1 MINLVGSSIELGPML
16 QGIVD
21 LATEAT
27 DCHAC
32 FIYLLGDGVLTIRAA
47 SPVYAA
53 AVDVVQMRLD
63 EGLTGWVARHRQ
75 AEFIRDNAMAD
86 PRMKFFPIL
95 EEERFQSMVA
105 VPIVSRANDTIGV
118 IVLHTVAPR
127 EFTEDTLKLLVHI
140 ASLVSGA
147 IENAQLYDQQRRRVD
162 ALTSLSGLAQEVA
175 TAGDS
180 GDIGRAVTRG
190 MRRLLGAEVC
200 QLYRIDRTGSGLQ
213 MLSSSPET
221 TAEPEALSATAL
233 LLAAFDGSASRP
245 PARTLWPGL
254 DVADLMVTPLISGG
268 ERLGLLCA
276 GAPPRRP
283 FTGEDTEMARA
294 IAHLAAIAIKRA
306 ELIEGLTNANIVKD
320 LFEALAAGRDG
331 VRGRE
336 GDGGPL
342 RSDEALPDAVRG
354 AGRRTRAGLGRVA
367 GRRRGARARPRRAR
381 AAERGRGGSG
391 AGAGGA
397 VAGSRAPQRIEEVVR
412 ACRDLGRRREC
423 RDRAQRAALVRGR
436 LGARLPA
443 GARRDDDR
451 AGACSATVARSGT
464 PRSARTGTSC
474 TSRAENAPHDRMR
487 AAVDRLIDYD
497 ARRRTA
503 LLDTLERYL
512 AERRSVIESARELF
526 IHPNTLRQRLAR
538 IEDLTGLKLDEDDLA
553 VARVG
558 DQAGATPRA
567 AGGRTRRLTV
577 FVNQEHRDLLRLAAD
592 PLGLLG
598 PVEVADDAIAVGV
611 GGHHDRVAAGELC
624 LLEDALGR
632 LAGTHDMP
640 VSLDALAL
648 EALDRF
654 VTMSRCSFHSALVGS
669 SPGICIP
676 NETPCIRAIVNTR
689 TLASEALA
697 RSTTRAITASEN
709 GRPSDASRIRSNGP
723 SDGLPGAC
731 CLVSLAVALTGRTRP
746 RSGRAYPARPSPPPA
761 PVRLSSTRFR

>member
-1 MINLVGSSIELGPML
+1 VRFAHSETRLWRHFLTATSEASGLREENRTLYRVINLVGSSIELGPML

-95 EEERFQSMVA
+95 DEERFQSMVA

-180 GDIGRAVTRG
+180 GEIGRAVTRG

-213 MLSSSPET
+213 LLSSSPET

-233 LLAAFDGSASRP
+233 LLAAFDGSASP

-320 LFEALAAGRDG
+320 LFEALAAGATTFAVG
-331 VRGRE
+331 KAMEVRCDLTKPYLMLCAEPAAGRE
-336 GDGGPL
+336 QGSG
-342 RSDEALPDAVRG
+342 EW
-354 AGRRTRAGLGRVA
+354 RAAAEVLGRDLAELAPRSAVEA
-367 GRRRGARARPRRAR
+367 GPGPVRAVLSLGA
-381 AAERGRGGSG
+381 
-391 AGAGGA
+391 
-397 VAGSRAPQRIEEVVR
+397 RAPQRIEEVVR
-412 ACRDLGRRREC
+412 ACRDLGRRRG
-423 RDRAQRAALVRGR
+423 AAIGLSE
-436 LGARLPA
+436 LHSSA
-443 GARRDDDR
+443 GD
-451 AGACSATVARSGT
+451 
-464 PRSARTGTSC
+464 SARAYRQALDATMIG
-474 TSRAENAPHDRMR
+474 RALLGDGGAIGYAEVGAYRYLVHIGAENAPHDRMR

-497 ARRRTA
+497 AKRRTS

-538 IEDLTGLKLDEDDLA
+538 IEDLTGLKLDEDDLLSLELA
-553 VARVG
+553 IKLARLH
-558 DQAGATPRA
+558 
-567 AGGRTRRLTV
+567 GR
-577 FVNQEHRDLLRLAAD
+577 
-592 PLGLLG
+592 P
-598 PVEVADDAIAVGV
+598 
-611 GGHHDRVAAGELC
+611 VAA
-624 LLEDALGR
+624 R
-632 LAGTHDMP
+632 
-640 VSLDALAL
+640 
-648 EALDRF
+648 
-654 VTMSRCSFHSALVGS
+654 
-669 SPGICIP
+669 GI
-676 NETPCIRAIVNTR
+676 
-689 TLASEALA
+689 
-697 RSTTRAITASEN
+697 
-709 GRPSDASRIRSNGP
+709 
-723 SDGLPGAC
+723 
-731 CLVSLAVALTGRTRP
+731 
-746 RSGRAYPARPSPPPA
+746 
-761 PVRLSSTRFR
+761 